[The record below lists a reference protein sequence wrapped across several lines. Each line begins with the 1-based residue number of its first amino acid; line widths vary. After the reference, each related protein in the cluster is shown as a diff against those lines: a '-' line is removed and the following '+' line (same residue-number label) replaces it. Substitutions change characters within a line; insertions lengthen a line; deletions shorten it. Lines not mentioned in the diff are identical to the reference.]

1 MENNPLR
8 QYFRRPSVYIK
19 LPSEGK
25 DYSNG
30 EIDMPANGEIPIY
43 PMTAIDEITA
53 RTPDAL
59 FNGSAVTELIKSCV
73 PNVIDPWAIS
83 SNDLD
88 AILIAI
94 KAAGGTDSLEID
106 STCPSCKENSIYGIN
121 LIGILSGIKAGDYSE
136 PLTIGDLKFKFKP
149 LRYKDMNEGS
159 LGQFEVQRKFKLI
172 ENIEDEDEQTRIRK
186 ETLTQVTLLTMNIIA
201 KAIEYI
207 ETPNSMVDEF
217 EYIVDFLKHCDKDVY
232 AKIRDHNAKIKKDTE
247 LKPLSVKCIH
257 CQHEYEQ
264 PFTLNPSD
272 FFG

>member
-25 DYSNG
+25 DYTNG
-30 EIDMPANGEIPIY
+30 EIDIPENGEIPIY
-43 PMTAIDEITA
+43 PMTALDEITA

-73 PNVIDPWAIS
+73 PNVLDPWAIS

-94 KAAGGTDSLEID
+94 KAAGGTDSLEIE
-106 STCPSCKENSIYGIN
+106 STCPKCKESSVYGIN
-121 LIGILSGIKAGDYSE
+121 LVAMLSNIKAGDYSE
-136 PLTIGDLKFKFKP
+136 PFTVGDLKFKFKP
-149 LRYKDMNEGS
+149 LRYKDMNEAA
-159 LGQFEVQRKFKLI
+159 LAQFEVQRMFKSI
-172 ENIEDEDEQTRIRK
+172 ESIEDEDEQTKARQD
-186 ETLTQVTLLTMNIIA
+186 TLTRVTLLTMSIIA

-207 ETPNSMVDEF
+207 ETPNVTVDEY
-217 EYIVDFLKHCDKDVY
+217 EYIVDFLRQCDKDLY
-232 AKIRDHNAKIKKDTE
+232 AKIRDHNAEIKKGTE
-247 LKPLSVKCIH
+247 LKPLDVKCIH
-257 CQHEYEQ
+257 CEHEYQQ